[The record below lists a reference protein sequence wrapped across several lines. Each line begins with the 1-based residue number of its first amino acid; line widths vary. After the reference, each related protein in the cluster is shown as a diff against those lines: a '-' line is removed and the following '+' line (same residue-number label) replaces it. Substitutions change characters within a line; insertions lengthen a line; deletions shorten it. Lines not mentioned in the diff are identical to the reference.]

1 MVRFVFMFLFMS
13 KIMVMVM
20 VIVMVMSM
28 FMVICMVMKM
38 VMVMVNVKCVPFSFL
53 MDTRLVTLYGYT
65 SEGTIFI
72 NNFEYFIKGTM
83 KRTLT

>member
-1 MVRFVFMFLFMS
+1 MVRFMFMFLFMS

-38 VMVMVNVKCVPFSFL
+38 VMVMVNVNCVHFSFL
-53 MDTRLVTLYGYT
+53 MDTRQVHVWLHFMDTLLMVQF
-65 SEGTIFI
+65 SLII
-72 NNFEYFIKGTM
+72 LS
-83 KRTLT
+83 TLIRGS